1 MALIKT
7 VLKLDISCQK
17 CKTKVLKAVTSLE
30 DVDKVETDEA
40 KGTIG
45 VIGKAD
51 PYKIVKITRKA
62 VSSAGKVVE
71 VVSIGPPPKPD
82 EKKPEEKKPDGK
94 KPDPVPCICACPPYP
109 PYGSSYIVVP
119 HETQPSC
126 SIL

>member
-82 EKKPEEKKPDGK
+82 EKKPEDK
-94 KPDPVPCICACPPYP
+94 KPDPVPCICTCPPYP

-119 HETQPSC
+119 YETQPSC